1 MRVMEAASFL
11 WVFMF
16 ICFCHISDSD
26 KCVKM
31 ASLSLAHL
39 AQSNQL
45 TWIQRLSSSE
55 NALFIPGL
63 EDAAGGLLRRSL
75 DNFTMDTSKGTRAQ
89 GLRGRWVDTSA
100 LWA

>member
-1 MRVMEAASFL
+1 MDPASFL

-16 ICFCHISDSD
+16 VHFCHISDSD
-26 KCVKM
+26 KCVQM

-45 TWIQRLSSSE
+45 TWIQRLSCSE
-55 NALFIPGL
+55 NALFVSGL
-63 EDAAGGLLRRSL
+63 EDAAGGLLHRSL

-89 GLRGRWVDTSA
+89 GLRGRWV
-100 LWA
+100 